1 MIDEGYMIIFL
12 VDTGVYPSNNQQW
25 ELHCVISNLKV
36 DLLAIYNQ
44 LSMMND
50 KRVPLIL

>member
-12 VDTGVYPSNNQQW
+12 VDAGVSPSYNQQC
-25 ELHCVISNLKV
+25 ELHGVISNLKA
-36 DLLAIYNQ
+36 DFLAIDNQ